1 MKRYGILLIGLLAI
15 LFMFCEPTTSVDN
28 DINDNDTTA
37 PAIPTSLAIDENA
50 SIEDTIKITWA
61 ANTDDDFDLYRVYR
75 SITVDSLPLYQKVSE
90 TGLTTYIDA
99 GVDYG
104 TLYFYRVSAVDE
116 NDNES
121 EKSAAISC
129 EPVNIFAPQT
139 PTGFTAY
146 GYNLPGESPYVELR
160 WTPNTESDFL
170 HYNVYRHTSRAFTSD
185 SAYFITQTTETHY
198 SDNTVDVGQ
207 RYYYRL
213 TAVDKGLMASNPT
226 SDESD
231 LPLPQPSL
239 VFPNNAATTTTL
251 RPNLEWERVED
262 ATKYEVIVQTSLY
275 SGVVW
280 TGEVTQPA
288 SGTTVNI
295 GYPSEPALSN
305 NTKYYWLVAVFSSD
319 NTAANT
325 YSDSTRYFWTPAK

>member
-15 LFMFCEPTTSVDN
+15 LFMFCETTISPEDEI
-28 DINDNDTTA
+28 DDTDTTA
-37 PAIPTSLAIDENA
+37 PAIPTGLAIDVNA
-50 SIEDTIKITWA
+50 SIEDTIKVTWS

-75 SITVDSLPLYQKVSE
+75 SVNTDSLLLYQQVSE
-90 TGLTTYIDA
+90 THLNYYIDA

-121 EKSAAISC
+121 DKSAAISY
-129 EPVNIFAPQT
+129 EPVNIFTPRT
-139 PTGFTAY
+139 PTGFSAY

-170 HYNVYRHTSRAFTSD
+170 HYNVYRHTSRGFTSD
-185 SAYFITQTTETHY
+185 SAFFITQTTEAHY
-198 SDNTVDVGQ
+198 TDNTVDVGQ

-325 YSDSTRYFWTPAK
+325 YSDSTRYFFTLAK